1 MRANTQPNQPLTLT
15 ATVDGDDVVLSWP
28 ASAPAAPSYSGSNV
42 IFYRVYRDG
51 TAIGK
56 RIGRSGQDSLT
67 SFRDV
72 DGRGHEYYVAAVDEN
87 FSESAPLGP
96 VAP

>member
-1 MRANTQPNQPLTLT
+1 M
-15 ATVDGDDVVLSWP
+15 LSWP
-28 ASAPAAPSYSGSNV
+28 ASVPAAPAYSGSNV

-51 TAIGK
+51 TAIGR
-56 RIGRSGQDSLT
+56 RIGRSGQDSMT

-72 DGRGHEYYVAAVDEN
+72 DAASGGHEYYVAAVDEN